1 MIVLLSQIDHMVKGH
16 AAYRQL
22 QEQAQQRSAEACSAR
37 LASEIVLHLIIEIFF

>member
-1 MIVLLSQIDHMVKGH
+1 MIVLLLSQIDHMVKGH

-37 LASEIVLHLIIEIFF
+37 LAS